1 MLTVNNLD
9 LDWLRSL
16 GLPESYYNYFSQF
29 PTLQEG
35 WDNCE
40 DARYMLR
47 LLFKATPYRR
57 GDETHKRLVAV
68 ANAVVRIALPFAGK
82 CEEVIKKCLDTT
94 DKWCR
99 GEASIEEVKAAAYA
113 AYTATN
119 GAYAA
124 YAADAA
130 AHAAYAANAAAAAY
144 AADAAAYVA
153 DAAAY
158 AAYAADAADAANAAN
173 TAAYNKHMK
182 KCCGVI
188 RLMQADAPD
197 VMGRKELENV

>member
-47 LLFKATPYRR
+47 LLFLATPYRR
-57 GDETHKRLVAV
+57 GDETHKRLVSITNAV
-68 ANAVVRIALPFAGK
+68 ARTVLPFEGK
-82 CEEVIKKCLDTT
+82 YKEVTKKCLDTT

-99 GEASIEEVKAAAYA
+99 GEASIEEVRAAANAAYDADDAAYA
-113 AYTATN
+113 VDAAT
-119 GAYAA
+119 YAA
-124 YAADAA
+124 YAV
-130 AHAAYAANAAAAAY
+130 AN
-144 AADAAAYVA
+144 
-153 DAAAY
+153 AAY
-158 AAYAADAADAANAAN
+158 AAYAVDA
-173 TAAYNKHMK
+173 
-182 KCCGVI
+182 
-188 RLMQADAPD
+188 
-197 VMGRKELENV
+197 

>member
-47 LLFKATPYRR
+47 LLFLATPYRR
-57 GDETHKRLVAV
+57 GDETHKRLVSITNAV
-68 ANAVVRIALPFAGK
+68 ARTVLPFEGK
-82 CEEVIKKCLDTT
+82 YKEVTKKCLDTT

-99 GEASIEEVKAAAYA
+99 GEASIKEVRA
-113 AYTATN
+113 
-119 GAYAA
+119 
-124 YAADAA
+124 
-130 AHAAYAANAAAAAY
+130 AAYAANAAIYATY
-144 AADAAAYVA
+144 AAT
-153 DAAAY
+153 Y
-158 AAYAADAADAANAAN
+158 AAYAAANAAYAAANAA
-173 TAAYNKHMK
+173 
-182 KCCGVI
+182 
-188 RLMQADAPD
+188 DAT
-197 VMGRKELENV
+197 

>member
-57 GDETHKRLVAV
+57 GDETHKRLVTV
-68 ANAVVRIALPFAGK
+68 ANAVARTALPFAGK
-82 CEEVIKKCLDTT
+82 CEEIVKKCLDTT

-99 GEASIEEVKAAAYA
+99 GEASIEEVRANAANAAANA
-113 AYTATN
+113 
-119 GAYAA
+119 
-124 YAADAA
+124 
-130 AHAAYAANAAAAAY
+130 AAYAANAADAATYAAYTAAY
-144 AADAAAYVA
+144 A
-153 DAAAY
+153 
-158 AAYAADAADAANAAN
+158 AADAANAAAN
-173 TAAYNKHMK
+173 DAADAAYAAAYKQYMK
-182 KCCGVI
+182 KYCGII
-188 RLMQADAPD
+188 RLMQAVAH
-197 VMGRKELENV
+197 GA

>member
-47 LLFKATPYRR
+47 LLFLATPYRR
-57 GDETHKRLVAV
+57 GDETHKRLVSVTNAV
-68 ANAVVRIALPFAGK
+68 ARTALPCKGK
-82 CEEVIKKCLDTT
+82 CEKATKKCLDTT

-99 GEASIEEVKAAAYA
+99 GEASIKEVRA
-113 AYTATN
+113 ATN
-119 GAYAA
+119 AA
-124 YAADAA
+124 N
-130 AHAAYAANAAAAAY
+130 AAYAANAAAY
-144 AADAAAYVA
+144 AAI
-153 DAAAY
+153 Y
-158 AAYAADAADAANAAN
+158 AAYAATYAANAAN
-173 TAAYNKHMK
+173 AATCKNRMK
-182 KCCGVI
+182 KCCDVI
-188 RLMQADAPD
+188 RLMQADAP
-197 VMGRKELENV
+197 

>member
-57 GDETHKRLVAV
+57 GGETHKRLVTV
-68 ANAVVRIALPFAGK
+68 ANTVARNALPLSG
-82 CEEVIKKCLDTT
+82 EWGEKKKKKFPDPPE
-94 DKWCR
+94 R
-99 GEASIEEVKAAAYA
+99 GGAEVKLAS
-113 AYTATN
+113 
-119 GAYAA
+119 
-124 YAADAA
+124 
-130 AHAAYAANAAAAAY
+130 
-144 AADAAAYVA
+144 
-153 DAAAY
+153 
-158 AAYAADAADAANAAN
+158 
-173 TAAYNKHMK
+173 K
-182 KCCGVI
+182 
-188 RLMQADAPD
+188 
-197 VMGRKELENV
+197 